1 MRWLL
6 ALGLIALAGP
16 ADLAIAQP
24 AQPFGADWAAGGSQP
39 GGPLLA
45 APSMVQGSQVPQVAP
60 PQPNPPDQALSIN
73 LATALCLSQARP
85 LIIASAEAS
94 VAKAAAGLQGANALW
109 LPDLNFGAGYSHH
122 DGANQ
127 GTDGSVAPAS
137 FGSYYAGAGATLNV
151 AVTDA
156 IFRPLAARQELSAR
170 QSDLEAAHNDALLT
184 VARSYFDV
192 QEARG
197 RLAGV
202 LDSAAKAEV
211 LVRQIES
218 LAKGLVPEIEV
229 DRARCFWPI

>member
-1 MRWLL
+1 M
-6 ALGLIALAGP
+6 
-16 ADLAIAQP
+16 
-24 AQPFGADWAAGGSQP
+24 
-39 GGPLLA
+39 
-45 APSMVQGSQVPQVAP
+45 
-60 PQPNPPDQALSIN
+60 
-73 LATALCLSQARP
+73 
-85 LIIASAEAS
+85 
-94 VAKAAAGLQGANALW
+94 
-109 LPDLNFGAGYSHH
+109 
-122 DGANQ
+122 
-127 GTDGSVAPAS
+127 APAS

-229 DRARCFWPI
+229 DRVRVLLADLNQQAAAARTTWRVASARLSRA